1 MNQFKDRY
9 CFIHLPKSA
18 GTSVLQF
25 LRGTLG
31 ENEVLYMHGRGAHAH
46 ASLEYLIT
54 RYRALVGHFEVSNI
68 SQWMFENVFL
78 FTFLR
83 DPVDRVLSNYY
94 YYRNVQHE
102 RLVFEMKRAQQMDLL
117 SLLRECD
124 LSRPS
129 VWSNWQTFA
138 LSGAEHSAFVPGT
151 ILEPAKRT
159 LDRLDFVGFFESLRE
174 DVRRLSEMCGWNREV
189 PLPMANVTPQRSS
202 RARVD
207 PETLELIQQ
216 LNRDDIELYQY
227 AKALP
232 PKPAPRPGVP
242 SPSSSAANYRPPAFL
257 CTERGSREVFIAALS
272 ARGAASNSDL
282 IPHDDQVEIRLEGES
297 TIHCPDL
304 VAGIRITDSLGLK
317 VYGTNSLLLGKPIVV
332 RPGEKFTVLFSFPAI
347 LGAGNYYL
355 TAAFHAEDGR
365 NFHWIDNGCL
375 FVVLAQHERIFEGMV
390 DLKAQLNV
398 SLQTER
404 DDLTNPGL
412 PNVTR
417 EISPGSESPR
427 DQARL

>member
-9 CFIHLPKSA
+9 CFIHLPKAA

-25 LRGTLG
+25 LRRTLG
-31 ENEVLYMHGRGAHAH
+31 EPDVLYMHGPGAHTH

-68 SQWMFENVFL
+68 SQWMFENVFM

-94 YYRNVQHE
+94 YYRNVQHVRVVDE
-102 RLVFEMKRAQQMDLL
+102 IIRAREMDLL
-117 SLLRECD
+117 SLLRTCD
-124 LSRPS
+124 VSRPNI
-129 VWSNWQTFA
+129 WSNWQTFA
-138 LSGAEHSAFVPGT
+138 LSGAEHSTFAPGT

-174 DVRRLSEMCGWNREV
+174 DARRLSEICGWDPEI
-189 PLPMANVTPQRSS
+189 PLPMANVTPRRGS
-202 RARVD
+202 RTDLD
-207 PETLELIQQ
+207 PETLELIRE
-216 LNRDDIELYQY
+216 LNRDDIELYGY

-232 PKPAPRPGVP
+232 PKPAARDGDPPLRSTAV
-242 SPSSSAANYRPPAFL
+242 NYRPPAFL
-257 CTERGSREVFIAALS
+257 CAERGTREVVIAALR
-272 ARGAASNSDL
+272 ARGVASNSDL
-282 IPHDDQVEIRLEGES
+282 IPHGDEVEIRLEGES

-317 VYGTNSLLLGKPIVV
+317 VYGTNSLLLGGPIVV
-332 RPGEKFTVLFSFPAI
+332 QRGEKFTVLFSFPAI

-355 TAAFHAEDGR
+355 TAAVHAEDGR

-375 FVVLAQHERIFEGMV
+375 FVVLAQEERTFEGMV

-398 SLQTER
+398 SLQTEGA
-404 DDLTNPGL
+404 DGQGVDF
-412 PNVTR
+412 TR
-417 EISPGSESPR
+417 GISPDSESPR
-427 DQARL
+427 DPAHL